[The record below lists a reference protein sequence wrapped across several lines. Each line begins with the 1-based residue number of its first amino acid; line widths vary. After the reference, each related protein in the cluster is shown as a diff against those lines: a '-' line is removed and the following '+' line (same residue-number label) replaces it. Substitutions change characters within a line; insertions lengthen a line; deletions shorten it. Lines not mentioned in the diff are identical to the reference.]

1 MASPESSSAIRACA
15 QSVIQAIAAHGHDT
29 AKLTAA
35 LRSPFASLLARPD
48 LREAGVPRVGN
59 HVANSQYLYYDG
71 DLSIV
76 LFELPKGKPV
86 TAHDH
91 GNWESMAIYRGRVK
105 HTVYQRRD
113 DGSLPGFA
121 DLEVIDDRV
130 LEPGDS
136 VVVAPP
142 ADIHGFMA
150 LTDDTW
156 GITVASGTYKA
167 ERCYFRPDAKTVVT
181 KTPRGSEAVPNRP

>member
-1 MASPESSSAIRACA
+1 MASPESGSAIRACA
-15 QSVIQAIAAHGHDT
+15 QAVIQAIAAHGHDT
-29 AKLTAA
+29 AKLTEALRAPLAA
-35 LRSPFASLLARPD
+35 LVARPD

-71 DLSIV
+71 VLSIL
-76 LFELPKGKPV
+76 LFELPNGKPV
-86 TAHDH
+86 PVHDH

-113 DGSLPGFA
+113 DGSVPGFA
-121 DLEVIDDRV
+121 DLAVIDDRV

-136 VVVAPP
+136 VVIAPP

-150 LTDDTW
+150 LEDDSW

-167 ERCYFRPDAKTVVT
+167 ERCYFQPDSRTVVT
-181 KTPRGSEAVPNRP
+181 RNPRG